1 MAEPTYLDLAI
12 KRQAILERVKS
23 GQVADFAAE
32 IKAVERLI
40 RQTLGGLESEVSELS
55 RTRLNEFL
63 AQLQRDQAAIFVVA
77 SETFTSSLADIAAIS
92 MAQEIID
99 LERTVDVRGT
109 LLDDFTKKD
118 IWSRVRVRPMTTDG
132 QLLEPWLKDFS
143 RNEVRRV
150 NNAIRSGA
158 ARGVTNRELVRSII
172 GTKSKNYQNGIM
184 QISRRNAS
192 TVVRTSVQHVASAA
206 RHETWQA
213 NRDVIDRYKWVST
226 LDSVTS
232 NICRTLDGQEYEF
245 GEGPL
250 PPVHPNC
257 RSTTIPILD
266 KKYDFL
272 GKSRT
277 RSAEDGPTSAN
288 VSYYDWLLKQ
298 PASVQDEVLG
308 KTRGKLFR
316 GGGMSAERFRALQ
329 FDRNFKPLTLEEMRD
344 RAPEAFRRAGLAA

>member
-206 RHETWQA
+206 RDETWQA

-250 PPVHPNC
+250 P
-257 RSTTIPILD
+257 
-266 KKYDFL
+266 
-272 GKSRT
+272 
-277 RSAEDGPTSAN
+277 RSAEDTSPDG
-288 VSYYDWLLKQ
+288 YKDQ
-298 PASVQDEVLG
+298 PN
-308 KTRGKLFR
+308 
-316 GGGMSAERFRALQ
+316 
-329 FDRNFKPLTLEEMRD
+329 RN
-344 RAPEAFRRAGLAA
+344 